1 MTDVANLL
9 RGLPCSSGWQAE
21 YATRYIYL
29 LPTTE
34 RGQEMARIDV
44 MMPQMGESIA
54 EGTITKWLKQVG
66 DEIKRDEPILEISTD
81 KVDADI
87 PSPAAGILVE
97 IIAQETETVEVG
109 SVIARIE
116 TEVVADTVAGE
127 PVAQP
132 ERAPQADTE
141 PEVEPAGRVLAE
153 ATPAAPPEGHGGLG
167 LETREARLRAR
178 STPLVRRIAAEHG
191 VDISSVSGSGIS
203 GRVTKRDILSFIERQ
218 RQTPVPTPALAAAP
232 GLLHVPIHGETLQI
246 KVPKVIIKETDR
258 VEEMSV
264 MRQRIME
271 HMLLSRRISAHVS
284 SVFEIDFERVRQVR
298 EQLTPRFEREGVKLT
313 YLPFIVKAVV
323 EGLKAYPVL
332 NASVVGR
339 KIVYHG
345 VYNIGIA
352 VAMDEGAGLIV
363 PVLKGADELSLLGL
377 ARRTAELA
385 ERARS
390 RELDP
395 EDVQGGTFTITNP
408 GVFGSLFGTP
418 IINQPQV
425 AILGVGAIE
434 KRPVVIDD
442 MIAIRY
448 RAYFGLSFDHR
459 VVDGA
464 MADLFMAEVKE
475 TLESFP
481 EEA

>member
-1 MTDVANLL
+1 
-9 RGLPCSSGWQAE
+9 
-21 YATRYIYL
+21 
-29 LPTTE
+29 
-34 RGQEMARIDV
+34 MARVDV
-44 MMPQMGESIA
+44 IMPQMGESIA
-54 EGTITKWLKQVG
+54 EGTITKWLKHVG

-97 IIAQETETVEVG
+97 IISQESDTVEVG

-116 TEVVADTVAGE
+116 TEVAAATAVGE
-127 PVAQP
+127 AMAEPK
-132 ERAPQADTE
+132 RAPNADTE
-141 PEVEPAGRVLAE
+141 PEVEPARRALAE
-153 ATPAAPPEGHGGLG
+153 ATPAPPPEGDGGSG

-178 STPLVRRIAAEHG
+178 STPLVRRIAAEQG
-191 VDISSVSGSGIS
+191 IDIASVSGTGIS
-203 GRVTKRDILSFIERQ
+203 GRVTKRDILALIERH
-218 RQTPVPTPALAAAP
+218 RETPVPTPVPAAAP
-232 GLLHVPIHGETLQI
+232 GLLYVPIHGETLQI
-246 KVPKVIIKETDR
+246 KVPEVIIKETDR

-271 HMLLSRRISAHVS
+271 HMILSRRISAHVS
-284 SVFEIDFERVRQVR
+284 SVFEVDFERVRQVR

-313 YLPFIVKAVV
+313 YLPFIVRAVI

-363 PVLKGADELSLLGL
+363 PVLKNADELSLIGL
-377 ARRTAELA
+377 ARRATDLA

-395 EDVQGGTFTITNP
+395 DDVQGGTFTITNP

-425 AILGVGAIE
+425 GILGVGAIE
-434 KRPVVIDD
+434 KRPVVIND
-442 MIAIRY
+442 MIAIRH
-448 RAYFGLSFDHR
+448 RAYVALSFDHR

-464 MADLFMAEVKE
+464 MADFFMAKVKE
-475 TLESFP
+475 ILESFL